1 MLNINLSSK
10 LAQKIADRTME
21 ILKYNINIR
30 DKKGKIIA
38 SGDQNRINDCSQL
51 AAQGIKN
58 NQVLK
63 VSKAEAE
70 NIEGMEPGVQI
81 PLNFNNEI
89 IGAVD
94 ITGQPEEVEAYVGL
108 IKITVELL
116 LQQAY
121 YLKKI
126 QLEEEAGEHFIK
138 ELIKKDFDHSANLI
152 KDRAAVFGY
161 DIDTEYLICILEI
174 SNFWENIL
182 KQLGDSDTLGFQK
195 HKRQIMREI
204 KNFFNSKLKIDVFHL
219 EGEKFLILKS
229 CSNSSCNDLFSG
241 NCDQLIKNLNQK
253 FDFNYKIGVG
263 RKVTGL
269 ESIWQS
275 YEDSIRA
282 MKLGKKFYPNKSAY
296 YYLEQELE
304 RIVADIQPET
314 RNKLRSRLN
323 LEEHYLETLK
333 EYFSTDMNMSKT
345 AKNLALHRNSIIY
358 RLNKIAKLTGLDPK
372 KSKDIVK
379 LQLAL
384 LAYKYEK
391 TN

>member
-21 ILKYNINIR
+21 ILDYNINIR
-30 DKKGKIIA
+30 DKTGKIIA
-38 SGDQNRINDCSQL
+38 SGDQNRLNDCSQL

-58 NQVLK
+58 NQILK
-63 VSKAEAE
+63 VSRKEAE
-70 NIEGMEPGVQI
+70 NIAGMEPGVQI

-94 ITGQPEEVEAYVGL
+94 ITGQLEEVEVYVGL

-126 QLEEEAGEHFIK
+126 QLEEAGEHFIK

-152 KDRAAVFGY
+152 KDRAEVLGY
-161 DIDTEYLICILEI
+161 NVEAEYLICILEI

-182 KQLGDSDTLGFQK
+182 KNLGDSDTLGFQK

-204 KNFFNSKLKIDVFHL
+204 ENFFNSRLKIDVFHL

-229 CSNSSCNDLFSG
+229 CSLSKCDNLFTG
-241 NCDQLIKNLNQK
+241 NCDQLIENLNQK
-253 FDFNYKIGVG
+253 FDFKYKIGVG
-263 RKVTGL
+263 RKVKGL
-269 ESIWQS
+269 EAIWQS
-275 YEDSIRA
+275 YQDSSRA
-282 MKLGKKFYPNKSAY
+282 MELGKKFYPQKSAY
-296 YYLEQELE
+296 YYQKQELE
-304 RIVADIQPET
+304 RIVADLQPET
-314 RNKLRSRLN
+314 RNKLLGRLN
-323 LEEHYLETLK
+323 LEKHYLETLE
-333 EYFSTDMNMSKT
+333 EYFKTDMNMSKT
-345 AKNLALHRNSIIY
+345 AENLALHRNSIVY
-358 RLNKIAKLTGLDPK
+358 RLNKVAELTGLDPK
-372 KSKDIVK
+372 KSADIVK

-384 LAYKYEK
+384 LAYKYE
-391 TN
+391 NLN